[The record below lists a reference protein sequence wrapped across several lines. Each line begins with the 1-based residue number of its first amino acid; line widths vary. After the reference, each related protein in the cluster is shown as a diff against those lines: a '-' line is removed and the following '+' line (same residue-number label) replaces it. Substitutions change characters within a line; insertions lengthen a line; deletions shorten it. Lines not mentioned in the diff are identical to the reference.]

1 MREVEIG
8 RVCSSWVASV
18 RAGSARA
25 DTMSE
30 RRGNALEAISR
41 IRMKRMLKP
50 VVEVRYTTGTLEVAG

>member
-1 MREVEIG
+1 
-8 RVCSSWVASV
+8 V

-50 VVEVRYTTGTLEVAG
+50 VVEVQYTTGTLEVAG

>member
-18 RAGSARA
+18 PARNARA
-25 DTMSE
+25 DTMGE
-30 RRGNALEAISR
+30 HGGNALEAILS

-50 VVEVRYTTGTLEVAG
+50 VVEVRYTTGTQEVAG